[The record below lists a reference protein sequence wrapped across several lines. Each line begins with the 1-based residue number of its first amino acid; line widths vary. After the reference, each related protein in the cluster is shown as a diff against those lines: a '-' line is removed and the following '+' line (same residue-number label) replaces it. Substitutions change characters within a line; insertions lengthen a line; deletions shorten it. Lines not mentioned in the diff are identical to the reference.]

1 MTSAP
6 TNTDVDPG
14 AIRAEGERLQGLA
27 PQYGTV
33 ADYASEADPE
43 WYVWG
48 SYGTPLAMLYFQSA
62 DRIQAILKEFQPA
75 TEGLAQRLIDC
86 ADAYEDADGQTSDEL
101 GQIEGEI
108 QNV

>member
-1 MTSAP
+1 MTSIP
-6 TNTDVDPG
+6 TNTDADPG

-27 PQYGTV
+27 PQYGMV

-48 SYGTPLAMLYFQSA
+48 QYGIALAQLYFASA
-62 DRIQAILKEFQPA
+62 DRIQAVLKEFEPA
-75 TEGLAQRLIDC
+75 AEGLGQRLIDC
-86 ADAYEDADGQTSDEL
+86 ADAYEDADGQTCDDL
-101 GQIEGEI
+101 GRIEGEI